1 MRKLIVGGCIAATLG
16 LALPAAARSQV
27 DFFVNVAPPQVRY
40 EVVPAPRVGHAW
52 VPGYWDW
59 RGRGHVWVAGHY
71 VGHRRGYYYE
81 QPRWVSTHRGWH
93 HENGGWRND
102 RDGDGVPN
110 RFDRRPD
117 NPRYY

>member
-16 LALPAAARSQV
+16 LALPAAARGHV
-27 DFFVNVAPPQVRY
+27 DFFVNVAPPPVRY
-40 EVVPAPRVGHAW
+40 EVVPAPRVGRAW
-52 VPGYWDW
+52 VPGYWEW

-71 VGHRRGYYYE
+71 VAQRPGYYYE

-93 HENGGWRND
+93 HVNGGWRHD

-117 NPRYY
+117 DPRYY